1 MLYGAGGNTLGWH
14 TATNLVQW
22 VFLVACMAKVA
33 SSFFGFFER
42 LSASAFMP
50 KARTCIVVALG
61 LLLLTSLLMV
71 ASASIP
77 FASMKNMNELKFFWS
92 QLGYMTIAI
101 ALAAL
106 LYRVPVKWYY
116 DHSVVLSLFLLLIF
130 LLTATLMFGQNIN
143 GSKRWLSL
151 FGISFQPAEF
161 AKTFM
166 VIATAAFMH
175 RRSAEIRH
183 KSIVLSGARLLVW
196 YAPVL
201 ALLVFQP
208 DYGSVVVLAA
218 TLFVLLFVGG
228 VRPLQLVM
236 LGAVVGIIGAIGA
249 WQQQYRQGRILSF
262 SDPFADPLGAGY
274 QLSRSLMA
282 FGRGE
287 WTGVGYG
294 NSVQKLLH
302 LPEAHTDFL
311 LAVTGEELGL
321 FGVAF
326 VILLEFIII
335 GAMLRISYKALL
347 RRQLKFSYTV
357 FGFAVIIF
365 GQVCINAGM
374 NMGILPTKGLT
385 LPFYSYGG
393 SSMLFAILMIA
404 MTLRIDEQSPIIAR
418 SGTNREY

>member
-1 MLYGAGGNTLGWH
+1 
-14 TATNLVQW
+14 
-22 VFLVACMAKVA
+22 
-33 SSFFGFFER
+33 
-42 LSASAFMP
+42 
-50 KARTCIVVALG
+50 
-61 LLLLTSLLMV
+61 MV

-77 FASMKNMNELKFFWS
+77 FANMKAMSELKFFWS
-92 QLGYMTIAI
+92 QLGYMTIAT

-106 LYRVPVKWYY
+106 LYRVPVRWYY
-116 DHSVVLSLFLLLIF
+116 DHLVIVVLFLSLVFLLIATLIF
-130 LLTATLMFGQNIN
+130 GQSIN

-166 VIATAAFMH
+166 VVATAAFMH

-183 KSIVLSGARLLVW
+183 KSIVLSGGRLLVW
-196 YAPVL
+196 YAPIL
-201 ALLVFQP
+201 ALLIFQP
-208 DYGSVVVLAA
+208 DYGSVIVIGA
-218 TLFVLLFVGG
+218 TLIVLLFVGG
-228 VRPLQLVM
+228 VRFIQLAMLVVVLAV
-236 LGAVVGIIGAIGA
+236 LGALGA

-311 LAVTGEELGL
+311 LAITGEELGL
-321 FGVAF
+321 FGVVSVIVLEF
-326 VILLEFIII
+326 VIIA
-335 GAMLRISYKALL
+335 AMLRISYKALM
-347 RRQLKFSYTV
+347 RRQLKCSYTV

-404 MTLRIDEQSPIIAR
+404 MTLKIDEQSPIIAEN
-418 SGTNREY
+418 GTNREY

>member
-1 MLYGAGGNTLGWH
+1 
-14 TATNLVQW
+14 
-22 VFLVACMAKVA
+22 MAKVA

-42 LSASAFMP
+42 LSACAFMP
-50 KARTCIVVALG
+50 KARTWIVVSLG
-61 LLLLTSLLMV
+61 LLMMMSLLMV

-77 FASMKNMNELKFFWS
+77 FANMKAMSELKFFWS
-92 QLGYMTIAI
+92 QLGYMTIAT
-101 ALAAL
+101 ALATL
-106 LYRVPVKWYY
+106 LYRVPVRWYY
-116 DHSVVLSLFLLLIF
+116 DHLVIVVLFLSLVFLLIATLIF
-130 LLTATLMFGQNIN
+130 GQSIN

-166 VIATAAFMH
+166 VVATAAFMH

-183 KSIVLSGARLLVW
+183 KSIVLSGGRLLVW
-196 YAPVL
+196 YAPIL
-201 ALLVFQP
+201 ALLIFQP
-208 DYGSVVVLAA
+208 DYGSVIVIGA
-218 TLFVLLFVGG
+218 TLIVLLFVGG
-228 VRPLQLVM
+228 VRFIQLAMLVVVLAV
-236 LGAVVGIIGAIGA
+236 LGALGA

-311 LAVTGEELGL
+311 LAITGEELGL
-321 FGVAF
+321 FGVVSVIVLEF
-326 VILLEFIII
+326 VIIA
-335 GAMLRISYKALL
+335 AMLRISYKALM
-347 RRQLKFSYTV
+347 RRQLKCSYTV

-404 MTLRIDEQSPIIAR
+404 MTLKIDEQSPIIAEN
-418 SGTNREY
+418 GTNREY

>member
-1 MLYGAGGNTLGWH
+1 
-14 TATNLVQW
+14 
-22 VFLVACMAKVA
+22 MAKVA

-42 LSASAFMP
+42 LSACAFMP
-50 KARTCIVVALG
+50 KARTWIVVSLG
-61 LLLLTSLLMV
+61 LLMMMSLLMV

-77 FASMKNMNELKFFWS
+77 FANMKAMSELKFFWS
-92 QLGYMTIAI
+92 QLGYMTIAT
-101 ALAAL
+101 AFAAL
-106 LYRVPVKWYY
+106 LYRVPVRWYY
-116 DHSVVLSLFLLLIF
+116 DHLVIVVLFLSLVFLLIATLIF
-130 LLTATLMFGQNIN
+130 GQSIN

-166 VIATAAFMH
+166 VVATAAFMH

-183 KSIVLSGARLLVW
+183 KSIVLSGGRLLVW
-196 YAPVL
+196 YAPIL
-201 ALLVFQP
+201 ALLIFQP
-208 DYGSVVVLAA
+208 DYGSVIVIGA
-218 TLFVLLFVGG
+218 TLIVLLFVGG
-228 VRPLQLVM
+228 VRFIQLAMLVVVLAV
-236 LGAVVGIIGAIGA
+236 LGALGA

-311 LAVTGEELGL
+311 LAITGEELGL
-321 FGVAF
+321 FGVVSVIVLEF
-326 VILLEFIII
+326 VIIA
-335 GAMLRISYKALL
+335 AMLRISYKALM
-347 RRQLKFSYTV
+347 RRQLKCSYTV

-404 MTLRIDEQSPIIAR
+404 MTLKIDEQSPIIAEN
-418 SGTNREY
+418 GTNREY